1 MGRSTVA
8 SIKQNRKKLVLGA
21 SVLASMAVLV
31 WGGFFTFL
39 SAHAVEEERLTA
51 ISQNCSTIKQ
61 SLSQLQR
68 VDSRTRT
75 YLGSAYEA
83 ILTKFITPL
92 NLRLTRN
99 NREVEQLFAI
109 QSDFSA
115 EQARFRTAYT
125 EYMRELEGL
134 IATDCS
140 AHPDTFYQHLE
151 TIRTKRADLKA
162 TTVKLSELANAQ
174 YQAVLELKES
184 L

>member
-1 MGRSTVA
+1 M
-8 SIKQNRKKLVLGA
+8 
-21 SVLASMAVLV
+21 LV
-31 WGGFFTFL
+31 WGAFFAFL
-39 SAHAVEEERLTA
+39 SAHAVEKERLTA

-68 VDSRTRT
+68 ADSRTRT

-99 NREVEQLFAI
+99 NHDAEQLFAI
-109 QSDFSA
+109 QAEFSA
-115 EQARFRTAYT
+115 EQTRFRAAYT
-125 EYMRELEGL
+125 DYMRELEGL

-140 AHPDTFYQHLE
+140 AHPEAFYQHLE
-151 TIRTKRADLKA
+151 STRTKRTDLKA

>member
-1 MGRSTVA
+1 MA
-8 SIKQNRKKLVLGA
+8 SIKQNRTKLLLG
-21 SVLASMAVLV
+21 LAVSTSAVVLV
-31 WGGFFTFL
+31 WGAFFDFL
-39 SAHAVEEERLTA
+39 SAHAVEKERLTA

-68 VDSRTRT
+68 ADSRTRT

-99 NREVEQLFAI
+99 NHDAEQLFAI
-109 QSDFSA
+109 QAEFSA
-115 EQARFRTAYT
+115 EQARFRAAYT
-125 EYMRELEGL
+125 DYMRELEGL

-140 AHPDTFYQHLE
+140 AHPEAFYQHLE
-151 TIRTKRADLKA
+151 STRTKRTDLKA